1 MYYHI
6 LHDTIPMVSIYFKE
20 EIILLLSWS
29 ISVRARRVSCFTF
42 VYHRYT
48 TNDKFVLP
56 HNNDHNPYRQELF
69 LSFALSV
76 VHNKHTIVTYKT
88 YNTISHFCQ
97 IKFISSQ
104 IFHRDEKWH
113 ISFFLKPSI
122 KVSCV
127 IYPFYNDFI
136 TSGPILL

>member
-6 LHDTIPMVSIYFKE
+6 LHDTIPMASISFKE
-20 EIILLLSWS
+20 EIILLLSCHNHYEQD
-29 ISVRARRVSCFTF
+29 VFLALLLL
-42 VYHRYT
+42 YHRYT

-69 LSFALSV
+69 HSFALEV
-76 VHNKHTIVTYKT
+76 VHNIHTIVTYKT

-97 IKFISSQ
+97 IQFISSQ
-104 IFHRDEKWH
+104 ISRRDEKWH

-122 KVSCV
+122 EVSCG
-127 IYPFYNDFI
+127 IYPTHNDFI

>member
-1 MYYHI
+1 MYYQI
-6 LHDTIPMVSIYFKE
+6 LHDNIPMVSISFKE
-20 EIILLLSWS
+20 EIILLFHGQNHYEQDVFL
-29 ISVRARRVSCFTF
+29 ALLLL
-42 VYHRYT
+42 YHRYT

-76 VHNKHTIVTYKT
+76 VHTIVTYKT
-88 YNTISHFCQ
+88 YNIISHFCQ

-104 IFHRDEKWH
+104 ISRRDEKWH
-113 ISFFLKPSI
+113 VSFFLKPSI
-122 KVSCV
+122 EVSCG
-127 IYPFYNDFI
+127 IYPTHNDFI

>member
-1 MYYHI
+1 MTYCMTPSLWWASPSRRKLYYYCHGQNHYEQDVF
-6 LHDTIPMVSIYFKE
+6 LA
-20 EIILLLSWS
+20 LLLL
-29 ISVRARRVSCFTF
+29 
-42 VYHRYT
+42 YHRYT

-76 VHNKHTIVTYKT
+76 VHNKHTIVTYKM
-88 YNTISHFCQ
+88 YNAISHFCQ

-104 IFHRDEKWH
+104 IFRRDEKLH

-122 KVSCV
+122 EVSCG
-127 IYPFYNDFI
+127 IYPTHIDFI

>member
-1 MYYHI
+1 MCTISYF
-6 LHDTIPMVSIYFKE
+6 HDAIHMMNISFKE

-29 ISVRARRVSCFTF
+29 KHYEQDMFLALLLL
-42 VYHRYT
+42 YHRYT

-76 VHNKHTIVTYKT
+76 VHTIVTYKT

-104 IFHRDEKWH
+104 ISRRDEKWH
-113 ISFFLKPSI
+113 VSFFLKPSI
-122 KVSCV
+122 EVSCG
-127 IYPFYNDFI
+127 IYPTHNDFI
-136 TSGPILL
+136 TSWPILL

>member
-1 MYYHI
+1 MLELAISFAYYHI
-6 LHDTIPMVSIYFKE
+6 LHDTIPMVSISIKE

-29 ISVRARRVSCFTF
+29 KSYEQDVFLALLLL
-42 VYHRYT
+42 YHRYT

-88 YNTISHFCQ
+88 YNTISNFCQ
-97 IKFISSQ
+97 IKFIFSQ
-104 IFHRDEKWH
+104 ISRRDEKWH
-113 ISFFLKPSI
+113 ISFFSQTFHRGELWHIS
-122 KVSCV
+122 
-127 IYPFYNDFI
+127 N
-136 TSGPILL
+136 L

>member
-6 LHDTIPMVSIYFKE
+6 LHDNIPMVSISFKE
-20 EIILLLSWS
+20 EIILLFHGQNHYEQDVFL
-29 ISVRARRVSCFTF
+29 ALLLL
-42 VYHRYT
+42 YHRYT

-76 VHNKHTIVTYKT
+76 VHAIVTYKT

-104 IFHRDEKWH
+104 ISRRDEKLH
-113 ISFFLKPSI
+113 VSFFLKPSI
-122 KVSCV
+122 EVSCG
-127 IYPFYNDFI
+127 IYPTYNDFI
-136 TSGPILL
+136 TSGLILL

>member
-1 MYYHI
+1 MTYCMTPSLWWTSPSRRKLYYYCHGQNHYEQDVF
-6 LHDTIPMVSIYFKE
+6 LA
-20 EIILLLSWS
+20 LLLL
-29 ISVRARRVSCFTF
+29 
-42 VYHRYT
+42 YHRYT

-76 VHNKHTIVTYKT
+76 VYIIVTYKT
-88 YNTISHFCQ
+88 YNTISHFYQ

-104 IFHRDEKWH
+104 ISRRDEKWH
-113 ISFFLKPSI
+113 VSFFFFFFSKPSI
-122 KVSCV
+122 EVSCD
-127 IYPFYNDFI
+127 IYPTHNDFI